1 MLKKN
6 KKSLLVGACALA
18 GVAVTSVGFATWVF
32 GVENRNAQTEYK
44 VLVDNVE
51 NDTVYLTIGK
61 IADAKINI
69 GESVA
74 YSKAGD
80 DIVGTKAGEGTTLV
94 ANAMEFKIP
103 DIQIKIGKSVAT
115 KPTTLSINLL
125 ADDNTFNKVTL
136 EKEDYFKRSAG
147 DYNYVKYTRDITLDF
162 TSGDS
167 ANMKEEGSTE
177 SYYNYKFVGSKAG
190 STDFVD
196 TLKWGTFFGNADD
209 KTNNSP
215 VTYYNSREIIT
226 STMNDEAK
234 FNAKL
239 EASSKAYE
247 EVSAMHKALDDKTFT
262 FKISLK

>member
-69 GESVA
+69 GESVPH
-74 YSKAGD
+74 SKAGD
-80 DIVGTKAGEGTTLV
+80 YIVGTKAGEGTTLV

>member
-6 KKSLLVGACALA
+6 KKSLLVGVCALA

-32 GVENRNAQTEYK
+32 GIENRNAQTEYK
-44 VLVDNVE
+44 VFVDNVE

-61 IADAKINI
+61 IANAKINI

-74 YSKAGD
+74 HPKTGD
-80 DIVGTKAGEGTTLV
+80 DIIGTKAGEGTTLV

-103 DIQIKIGKSVAT
+103 DIQIKIGKSVVT

-125 ADDNTFNKVTL
+125 AADNTFNKVTL
-136 EKEDYFKRSAG
+136 KHEDYFKRSAG

-162 TSGDS
+162 TSGAS

-177 SYYNYKFVGSKAG
+177 SYFNYKFAGSKEG

-196 TLKWGTFFGNADD
+196 TLKWGTFFGNADE
-209 KTNNSP
+209 TANNSP

-226 STMNDEAK
+226 ESMDDEAK

-247 EVSAMHKALDDKTFT
+247 EVSAMHQALDGKTFI

>member
-6 KKSLLVGACALA
+6 KKNLLVGVCALA
-18 GVAVTSVGFATWVF
+18 GVAVTTVGFATWVF

-69 GESVA
+69 GEA
-74 YSKAGD
+74 IAHEKKGD
-80 DIVGTKAGEGTTLV
+80 NIIGTKEGEGAALV

-103 DIQIKIGKSVAT
+103 DIQIKIGKSVVT

-125 ADDNTFNKVTL
+125 AEDNSFNTITVGAN
-136 EKEDYFKRSAG
+136 DYFKRKVG
-147 DYNYVKYTRDITLDF
+147 DYNYVQYTKDIVLDF
-162 TSGDS
+162 TSVTD

-177 SYYNYKFVGSKAG
+177 SYYNYKFVGSKEG

-196 TLKWGTFFGNADD
+196 TLNWGTYFGNADST
-209 KTNNSP
+209 TNNSP

-226 STMNDEAK
+226 TDMNDEAK

-247 EVSAMHKALDDKTFT
+247 EVNQMHTSLDGQTFT

>member
-18 GVAVTSVGFATWVF
+18 GVTVTSVGFATWVF
-32 GVENRNAQTEYK
+32 GVENRNAQTEFK

-74 YSKAGD
+74 HSKAGD
-80 DIVGTKAGEGTTLV
+80 DIIGTKAGEGTTLV

-136 EKEDYFKRSAG
+136 ERKIILKEVLVIIIML
-147 DYNYVKYTRDITLDF
+147 NIL
-162 TSGDS
+162 
-167 ANMKEEGSTE
+167 
-177 SYYNYKFVGSKAG
+177 
-190 STDFVD
+190 
-196 TLKWGTFFGNADD
+196 
-209 KTNNSP
+209 
-215 VTYYNSREIIT
+215 EI
-226 STMNDEAK
+226 
-234 FNAKL
+234 L
-239 EASSKAYE
+239 
-247 EVSAMHKALDDKTFT
+247 L
-262 FKISLK
+262 

>member
-69 GESVA
+69 GESVE
-74 YSKAGD
+74 YSKTGD
-80 DIVGTKAGEGTTLV
+80 DIIGTKAGEGTTLV

-103 DIQIKIGKSVAT
+103 DIQIKIGKSVTT

-125 ADDNTFNKVTL
+125 ADNTFNKVTL
-136 EKEDYFKRSAG
+136 ENEDYFKRSAG
-147 DYNYVKYTRDITLDF
+147 DYNYVKYTKDIPLDF
-162 TSGDS
+162 TDDGSV
-167 ANMKEEGSTE
+167 NMKEEGSTE

-196 TLKWGTFFGNADD
+196 TLKWGTFFGNVDD
-209 KTNNSP
+209 TTNNSP
-215 VTYYNSREIIT
+215 VTYYNSRKIIT
-226 STMNDEAK
+226 STMDDEAK

-247 EVSAMHKALDDKTFT
+247 EVSAMHKALRGQTFT